1 MKIIINLIIF
11 FLHILFFTNNKK
23 KKYKGCENMN
33 VWVTA
38 LKKGYRYN
46 SNRGLIDTE
55 DLFKL
60 GLEDL
65 SDIYSILN
73 KQLSDLS
80 DENTGLLIDSD
91 KSDKINTVKNKMG
104 IVESVFKIKEDEI
117 KEHEK
122 SVVSN
127 EKKQRI
133 LKILY
138 EKENKELMDKS
149 TDELRDLL
157 DSL

>member
-1 MKIIINLIIF
+1 
-11 FLHILFFTNNKK
+11 
-23 KKYKGCENMN
+23 MN
-33 VWVTA
+33 VWVTWVTA

>member
-1 MKIIINLIIF
+1 
-11 FLHILFFTNNKK
+11 
-23 KKYKGCENMN
+23 MN
-33 VWVTA
+33 DWVTA

-46 SNRGLIDTE
+46 SNSGLIDTE

>member
-1 MKIIINLIIF
+1 
-11 FLHILFFTNNKK
+11 
-23 KKYKGCENMN
+23 MN

-38 LKKGYRYN
+38 LKNGYRYN
-46 SNRGLIDTE
+46 SNKGLIDTE

-91 KSDKINTVKNKMG
+91 KSDKINTVKNKMS

>member
-1 MKIIINLIIF
+1 M
-11 FLHILFFTNNKK
+11 
-23 KKYKGCENMN
+23 
-33 VWVTA
+33 
-38 LKKGYRYN
+38 
-46 SNRGLIDTE
+46 
-55 DLFKL
+55 FKL
-60 GLEDL
+60 GLEEL